1 MPGNASVPRVPINP
15 EVALVDDRPSDAQV
29 HSTGLIVSEPVVIG
43 VPSATKV
50 AGSHFDI
57 GTIVAVVRF
66 VLEGAISMRGASRIC
81 GIINNIAGRNPFEY
95 PSHTT
100 VQNFIL
106 RVGLFLLQHNNQR
119 HDDWIWIA
127 DHTFSIG
134 TLKVFIVLGIRLS
147 NFSSLGRPLQYQD
160 LTVLLMLSVESSNGT
175 IVQQQFKELAE
186 KTGNPLAILS
196 DAGSDL
202 HKGTELFQADQQ
214 EVISLYDI
222 VHLVS
227 RKIEKIMK
235 PDAIWDAFRQAC
247 CACANAVRQSKLGHL
262 KPPKPRTKAR
272 YMNIDREVRWGARA
286 LQILDRVRLGNL
298 KERQR
303 ERLPLELAEARF
315 GWLDEY
321 RNAIK
326 QWELLSLTGR
336 QVISEVRRHGYGTT
350 TIDAVQRIADSTTDP
365 TCKQLVDGVV
375 ATIKPMSEAASR
387 FGRLPS
393 SSEILESL
401 IGKGKRLLG
410 GTSAGTTNSLTGQLL
425 AMVACTT
432 EITPSLV
439 RTALTA
445 CTIKNL
451 RSWLDENF
459 GYGLHYTRRLDLTP
473 TPEEQNLRKR
483 KPAAI
488 PNF

>member
-1 MPGNASVPRVPINP
+1 MLPVDAENASM
-15 EVALVDDRPSDAQV
+15 S
-29 HSTGLIVSEPVVIG
+29 LIVREPVIG
-43 VPSATKV
+43 GLHSETKV
-50 AGSHFDI
+50 TGSHFGI
-57 GTIVAVVRF
+57 STIVAMIRF

-106 RVGLFLLQHNNQR
+106 RVGLYLLRRNNQQ

-127 DHTFSIG
+127 DHTYSIG
-134 TLKVFIVLGIRLS
+134 TLKVFVVLGIRLS

-186 KTGNPLAILS
+186 KTGNPIAILS

-202 HKGTELFQADQQ
+202 HKGTELFQADHQD
-214 EVISLYDI
+214 VISLYDI

-235 PDAIWDAFRQAC
+235 PDETWDAYRQAC
-247 CACANAVRQSKLGHL
+247 CACANAVRQSTLGHL
-262 KPPKPRTKAR
+262 KPPKPPTKAR

-286 LQILDRVRLGNL
+286 VQILDRVRLGNL
-298 KERQR
+298 NERQKQ
-303 ERLPLELAEARF
+303 RLPLKIMVAKF
-315 GWLDEY
+315 GWLGEY
-321 RNAIK
+321 RDAIN

-336 QVISEVRRHGYGTT
+336 QVISEVRRHGYGPTT
-350 TIDAVQRIADSTTDP
+350 VDAVQCVAKSTTDP
-365 TCKQLVDGVV
+365 TCKQFVESVI
-375 ATIKPMSEAASR
+375 ATIKPMTEASSR

-432 EITPSLV
+432 QITPSLV
-439 RTALTA
+439 RTALAA
-445 CTIKNL
+445 CPIASL
-451 RSWLDENF
+451 RSWIKGKF
-459 GYGLHYTRRLDLTP
+459 GNSLHYTRSLDLTP
-473 TPEEQNLRKR
+473 TPAEQNLRKP
-483 KPAAI
+483 KPVAI
-488 PNF
+488 PDF

>member
-1 MPGNASVPRVPINP
+1 MAQSRELILREPTIIGA
-15 EVALVDDRPSDAQV
+15 PS
-29 HSTGLIVSEPVVIG
+29 EE
-43 VPSATKV
+43 KV
-50 AGSHFDI
+50 AGSHYDI
-57 GTIVAVVRF
+57 GTIVGSIRF

-81 GIINNIAGRNPFEY
+81 GIINNIAGRNLFEY

-106 RVGLFLLQHNNQR
+106 RVGLYLLERNKQR

-127 DHTFSIG
+127 DHTYSIG
-134 TLKVFIVLGIRLS
+134 TVKVFVVLGVRLS
-147 NFSSLGRPLQYQD
+147 DFLSLGRPLEYRD

-175 IVQQQFKELAE
+175 IVEQQFKELAE
-186 KTGNPLAILS
+186 TVGTPIAILS

-202 HKGTELFQADQQ
+202 HKGTELFQADNKD
-214 EVISLYDI
+214 VISLYDI

-227 RKIEKIMK
+227 RAIEKIMK
-235 PDAIWDAFRQAC
+235 GDERWDAFRQDC
-247 CACANAVRQSKLGHL
+247 CTCANAVRQSKLGHL

-286 LQILDRVRLGNL
+286 LQVLDRVRSGDLNP
-298 KERQR
+298 RQK
-303 ERLPLELAEARF
+303 ERLPSEAVEAKF
-315 GWLDEY
+315 AWLDGY
-321 RNAIK
+321 REAIK

-336 QVISEVRRHGYGTT
+336 QVISVVRSHGYGNT
-350 TIDAVQRIADSTTDP
+350 TIDAIRFSTESLADT
-365 TCKQLVDGVV
+365 TCKQFVDAVV
-375 ATIKPMSEAASR
+375 AAIDPMCEAGSR

-401 IGKGKRLLG
+401 FGKGKRLLG

-425 AMVACTT
+425 AMVACTQ

-439 RTALTA
+439 RAALIA
-445 CTIKNL
+445 CPIATL
-451 RSWLDENF
+451 RDWLKSNF
-459 GYGLHYTRRLDLTP
+459 NICLHYARRLDLTP
-473 TPEEQNLRKR
+473 TPEEQNLRKPS
-483 KPAAI
+483 PAAI

>member
-1 MPGNASVPRVPINP
+1 MSDGIPVPHAAIHPA
-15 EVALVDDRPSDAQV
+15 VAVVDNLPANAQV
-29 HSTGLIVSEPVVIG
+29 HSTGLILCEPVIIG
-43 VPSATKV
+43 LPSEAKV
-50 AGSHFDI
+50 VGSHYDI
-57 GTIVAVVRF
+57 GTIVGVVRF

-81 GIINNIAGRNPFEY
+81 GIINNIAGRNLFEY

-106 RVGLFLLQHNNQR
+106 RVGLYLLERNQQ

-127 DHTFSIG
+127 DHTYSIG
-134 TLKVFIVLGIRLS
+134 TLKVFVVLGVRLS
-147 NFSSLGRPLQYQD
+147 HFITLERPLQYRD

-175 IVQQQFKELAE
+175 IVQGQFKDLA
-186 KTGNPLAILS
+186 KKVGNPIAILS

-202 HKGTELFQADQQ
+202 HKGTELFQADH
-214 EVISLYDI
+214 EDVISLYDI

-227 RKIEKIMK
+227 RKIEKIMRA
-235 PDAIWDAFRQAC
+235 DTYWDAFRQAC
-247 CACANAVRQSKLGHL
+247 CTCANAVRQSILGHL

-272 YMNIDREVRWGARA
+272 YMNIDREVHWGARA
-286 LQILDRVRLGNL
+286 LQILDRVRCGNL
-298 KERQR
+298 NERQTK
-303 ERLPLELAEARF
+303 RLPLELVEAKF

-321 RNAIK
+321 RDAIK

-336 QVISEVRRHGYGTT
+336 QVISQVRRHGYGAT
-350 TIDAVQRIADSTTDP
+350 TIDAVSRIAESTTEP
-365 TCKQLVDGVV
+365 KCKQFVDDVV
-375 ATIKPMSEAASR
+375 ATIKPMSEAGSR

-401 IGKGKRLLG
+401 FGKGKRLLG

-432 EITPSLV
+432 QITPSLV
-439 RTALTA
+439 RTALA
-445 CTIKNL
+445 AYPISRL
-451 RSWLDENF
+451 RSWIKENF
-459 GYGLHYTRRLDLTP
+459 GYGLHYTRSLDLTP
-473 TPEEQNLRKR
+473 TPEETNLRKP

-488 PNF
+488 PDF

>member
-202 HKGTELFQADQQ
+202 HKGTELFQADHQ

-227 RKIEKIMK
+227 RK
-235 PDAIWDAFRQAC
+235 
-247 CACANAVRQSKLGHL
+247 NAVRQSKLGHL

-303 ERLPLELAEARF
+303 ERLPLELVEARF

-336 QVISEVRRHGYGTT
+336 QVVSEVRRHGYGTT

-432 EITPSLV
+432 QITPSLV

-451 RSWLDENF
+451 RSWIKENF
-459 GYGLHYTRRLDLTP
+459 GYGLHFTRSLDLTP